1 MRNTPHNMAPATA
14 SQPQIN
20 SKIVVARLIWASFA
34 PQGAHTVFSMDSLA
48 TRRLPAIDQWSWLT
62 NFFALLRTYY

>member
-1 MRNTPHNMAPATA
+1 MAPATA

-20 SKIVVARLIWASFA
+20 RKIVVARLILASFA

-48 TRRLPAIDQWSWLT
+48 TWRLPAIDQWSCLS
-62 NFFALLRTYY
+62 NEFAISRPDRNVIGL